1 MSIVLWNVGLLGG
14 LRRYGEVG
22 LRLAIGEHK
31 SQVYRS
37 MIYESIFVGLTGSV
51 IGTGFGLGAAYW
63 LQIWGWDISSMI
75 KNVTMMY
82 PSVIRAEITS
92 ETYYIGFFPGLF
104 STVFGTALSGIGI
117 YKRQTA
123 QLFKELE
130 V

>member
-31 SQVYRS
+31 GQVYLS
-37 MIYESIFVGLTGSV
+37 MIYESIFVGLVGSV
-51 IGTGFGLGAAYW
+51 IGTVLGLGSAYW
-63 LQIWGWDISSMI
+63 LQTRGWDISSMI

-92 ETYYIGFFPGLF
+92 ETYYIGFFPGL
-104 STVFGTALSGIGI
+104 LSVGWV
-117 YKRQTA
+117 QF
-123 QLFKELE
+123 LPVLN
-130 V
+130 